1 MTDIIVQK
9 YGGSSLK
16 SPERI
21 KAVAQRIIDTKKR
34 AKSVVAVVSAMGKST
49 NELIGLASQVS
60 EQPIAR
66 EYDAL
71 ISNGENIS
79 ASLLSMAINDR
90 GVKAISLTG
99 AQAGIRTE
107 SLHKKAKILDVRT
120 QRIQDELDKDQ
131 IVIITGFQGINQYD
145 DITTIGRGGSDTSAV
160 VLAAALRCQECEIYT
175 DVDGVYTT
183 DPRLEPAARKLT
195 EVTYDEMLEM
205 ASLGAK
211 VLHPRS
217 VECAKENEITIHV
230 RSSFNEHEGT
240 RVRKESVMEVNQPVT
255 GVTLNEQESI
265 ISIVGVPDQPGIAG
279 RFFSYLAQ
287 QGVNVD
293 MIIQSVENKTEPVNN
308 ISFSVLEDDLSL
320 ATKLTEEMAQT
331 LKAKS
336 VSTDSSIAK
345 VSIVGVGMMSRP
357 GVAAQM
363 FQTLGESNINIK
375 RITTSE
381 IKVSCAIDRDKA
393 SQAVQL
399 LHDAFGLAVV
409 TQ

>member
-1 MTDIIVQK
+1 
-9 YGGSSLK
+9 
-16 SPERI
+16 
-21 KAVAQRIIDTKKR
+21 
-34 AKSVVAVVSAMGKST
+34 
-49 NELIGLASQVS
+49 
-60 EQPIAR
+60 
-66 EYDAL
+66 
-71 ISNGENIS
+71 
-79 ASLLSMAINDR
+79 
-90 GVKAISLTG
+90 
-99 AQAGIRTE
+99 
-107 SLHKKAKILDVRT
+107 
-120 QRIQDELDKDQ
+120 
-131 IVIITGFQGINQYD
+131 
-145 DITTIGRGGSDTSAV
+145 
-160 VLAAALRCQECEIYT
+160 
-175 DVDGVYTT
+175 
-183 DPRLEPAARKLT
+183 
-195 EVTYDEMLEM
+195 
-205 ASLGAK
+205 
-211 VLHPRS
+211 
-217 VECAKENEITIHV
+217 
-230 RSSFNEHEGT
+230 
-240 RVRKESVMEVNQPVT
+240 
-255 GVTLNEQESI
+255 
-265 ISIVGVPDQPGIAG
+265 IVGVPDQPGIAG